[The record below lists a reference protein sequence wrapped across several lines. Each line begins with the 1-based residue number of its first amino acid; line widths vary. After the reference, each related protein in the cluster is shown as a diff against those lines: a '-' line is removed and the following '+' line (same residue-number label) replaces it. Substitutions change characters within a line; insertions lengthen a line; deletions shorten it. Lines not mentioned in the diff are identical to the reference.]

1 VNTNIKLQPS
11 NSSKTRIH
19 SENRLPSKPKEQNW
33 IQLNKINNKNKILSD
48 NQWKSLRLKGK
59 AKALMFMSNSSSA
72 TQALKVNASF
82 NQILFKRPEVG
93 KFDKRE
99 IWIVI

>member
-1 VNTNIKLQPS
+1 
-11 NSSKTRIH
+11 
-19 SENRLPSKPKEQNW
+19 
-33 IQLNKINNKNKILSD
+33 
-48 NQWKSLRLKGK
+48 LKGK

-99 IWIVI
+99 I